1 MEQRI
6 FAMEGTIGNLT
17 GQLNTFSG
25 EIQRLLQVVADS
37 DTGIKQTIET
47 QITGIQAQISGVDQ
61 TYQSAGIALE
71 GRLNT
76 ASSALETRLIAA
88 EGTTGRVSKLELA
101 SAQLNRDLVNM
112 SDGIKAKMAEIDQAL
127 LTKGTDY
134 APRDKKE
141 FEGKPLME

>member
-6 FAMEGTIGNLT
+6 LALENTIGNLT

-47 QITGIQAQISGVDQ
+47 QITGVQSQIAGVDQ

-71 GRLNT
+71 GAVNNCIGSTRSETHCDRGSNKQGIYTWVNFGT
-76 ASSALETRLIAA
+76 A
-88 EGTTGRVSKLELA
+88 K
-101 SAQLNRDLVNM
+101 
-112 SDGIKAKMAEIDQAL
+112 
-127 LTKGTDY
+127 
-134 APRDKKE
+134 
-141 FEGKPLME
+141 